1 MKQTVEAKRT
11 TFRTLHEQGSLIL
24 PNPWDLGSLHRL
36 EALGAKAVATTSA
49 GFAESRGR
57 EDYQMTREE
66 VVAHLEEICAAT
78 DLPVNA
84 DFESGFA
91 DSTEE
96 LAQSVR
102 LAVEAGVAGL
112 SIEDRNDNALYPKE
126 IAVERIRAARKAID
140 ETGQDVLLVARSEGL
155 LTGTADLAEATDR
168 LKAYAEAG
176 GDVLYAPGVSKAADI
191 KAIVDAVAPK
201 PVNVLLLPGMN
212 ASELFALGVCR
223 VSTGS
228 FLADAAWTA
237 LESAARSVLQE
248 GRLPPS
254 VS

>member
-1 MKQTVEAKRT
+1 MKTVEAKRSD
-11 TFRTLHEQGSLIL
+11 FRRLHEQGSLIL
-24 PNPWDLGSLHRL
+24 PNPWDLGSLRRL

-57 EDYQMTREE
+57 KDYEMTRDE
-66 VVAHLEEICAAT
+66 VIAHLNEMCAAT

-102 LAVEAGVAGL
+102 LAIETGVAGL
-112 SIEDRNDNALYPKE
+112 SIEDREDKALYAKE
-126 IAVERIRAARKAID
+126 AAVERVRAARKAID
-140 ETGQDVLLVARSEGL
+140 KTGHDVLLVARCEGF
-155 LTGTADLAEATDR
+155 LTGTAGFAEVTER

-176 GDVLYAPGVSKAADI
+176 GDVLYAPGVSQQADI

-201 PVNVLLLPGMN
+201 PVNVLLLPGMQ
-212 ASELFALGVCR
+212 ADELFALGVCR
-223 VSTGS
+223 ISTGS
-228 FLADAAWTA
+228 FLTAAAWKG
-237 LESAARSVLQE
+237 LEAAARSVLE
-248 GRLPPS
+248 HGRLKEKTE
-254 VS
+254 